1 MSPAHPRFR
10 NPLSRA
16 RLRNSLS
23 LLRFLLYPGLGS
35 RFQARIYRLV
45 VAANT
50 RIRRNS
56 TPVHLRLP
64 KALPKRAH
72 LEWKSD
78 RWERA
83 TPLRTR
89 TAHQTTTTDT
99 MQTSGDAGA
108 GWGDY
113 YRQFTGTADPPE
125 AGRQPGG
132 RRQKIA
138 GFLKSANELR
148 QSYYQGY
155 ASRSSEVDKEL
166 DDFTGDQPTNSWPEV
181 EVMRSG
187 DEELVLYPSY
197 ARRRPDKRA
206 RNMNTSG
213 GNLWDGYQRNTGGQ
227 EDFLNDYYSEAEEDD
242 NLVDV
247 DVRGWLFAPHSGPL
261 TRKNRYLHWVAL
273 KLCGLP
279 AQALPQPGE
288 SDRNPTVAE
297 AEFTKEAAAAIANND
312 PSLSMYSLDNK
323 LDELARVNSAA
334 PNPLAATG
342 RRLSWMTSVASN
354 PNPSS
359 QSLPQQQQPQLTAAE
374 IATAHSALSAR
385 LAPFMHRPIPGIPL
399 TIFFFNST
407 ASQSRTLFTSDT
419 GHFSVRIALPFLPT
433 QVRVL
438 ASETLSATEPVI
450 IHEPTGISLIS
461 DIDDTVKH
469 SAVSMGAREIF
480 RNTFTAP
487 LSTLSIPGVAD
498 WYTRLAAAPYNINFH
513 YVSNSPWQLYPVLKS
528 FFEEIGLPPGSMHLK
543 QYSGMLQGIFEPVA
557 ERKKGTVERVIKD
570 FPGRRWVLVGDSGE
584 ADLEVYTEIVEKF
597 PGKILAVFIRDVTTT
612 VPAKDKGFFD
622 SNESKVE
629 HMRSVPEGAG
639 EDVVGV
645 KDVEMGKV
653 RPPVPPKRRSGN
665 PARQQQDADEQSQRL
680 AAEIQELALR
690 KKTPPPPKPKPVALQ
705 GLTRTNT
712 LTPSLSASSSVTS
725 LRCPHSSPTPP
736 PPFPRR
742 TTVSGDAAPDGSVST
757 FIPTSLPPLA
767 PSGSAPPLAAQQQQ
781 DVMLSKR
788 EELWIRRWER
798 ALVLMGRQ
806 GVPLHSWR
814 NGGDAEAACRQVI
827 EEALWGN

>member
-1 MSPAHPRFR
+1 MSPAHPRSR

-16 RLRNSLS
+16 RLRSSLS

-50 RIRRNS
+50 RIRRSS
-56 TPVHLRLP
+56 TPAHLRLP
-64 KALPKRAH
+64 KPLPKRAH
-72 LEWKSD
+72 LEWKNY
-78 RWERA
+78 RCERA
-83 TPLRTR
+83 THPRTR
-89 TAHQTTTTDT
+89 TAHKTTNTDT

-113 YRQFTGTADPPE
+113 YRQFTGAADPPE

-155 ASRSSEVDKEL
+155 ANRSSEVDKEL

-206 RNMNTSG
+206 RNMNASG
-213 GNLWDGYQRNTGGQ
+213 GNTKGREDGLQRNAGGQ
-227 EDFLNDYYSEAEEDD
+227 EDFLNDYYSEGGEDD

-288 SDRNPTVAE
+288 PDRNPTAAE
-297 AEFTKEAAAAIANND
+297 IESTKETAAAIANND
-312 PSLSMYSLDNK
+312 PPLSTYSLDNK
-323 LDELARVNSAA
+323 LDELTRVNSTAQ
-334 PNPLAATG
+334 NPLATTG
-342 RRLSWMTSVASN
+342 RRMSWMTSVA
-354 PNPSS
+354 PNPSP

-374 IATAHSALSAR
+374 IASAHSALSAR

-399 TIFFFNST
+399 TIFFFNSKT
-407 ASQSRTLFTSDT
+407 SQSRTLFTSDT

-487 LSTLSIPGVAD
+487 LSTLNIPGVAD
-498 WYTRLAAAPYNINFH
+498 WYTRLAAAPYNVNFH

-528 FFEEIGLPPGSMHLK
+528 FFEETGLPPGSMHLK

-570 FPGRRWVLVGDSGE
+570 FPERRWVLVGDSGE

-612 VPAKDKGFFD
+612 VPANDKGFFD
-622 SNESKVE
+622 PNESKVE
-629 HMRSVPEGAG
+629 PMRSVPEGAG
-639 EDVVGV
+639 EEAVGV
-645 KDVEMGKV
+645 KEAEMGKV

-665 PARQQQDADEQSQRL
+665 PVRQQQDSNEQSQRP
-680 AAEIQELALR
+680 AAETQEPALR
-690 KKTPPPPKPKPVALQ
+690 KKTPPPPKPKPAALQ
-705 GLTRTNT
+705 GLTRTNS

-725 LRCPHSSPTPP
+725 LRYPLTSPTPTPP
-736 PPFPRR
+736 PPLPRR
-742 TTVSGDAAPDGSVST
+742 TTVSGDAALDGSVST
-757 FIPTSLPPLA
+757 SIPA
-767 PSGSAPPLAAQQQQ
+767 PSLAAQQQQ
-781 DVMLSKR
+781 DVLLSKR

-814 NGGDAEAACRQVI
+814 NGGDAEPACRQFI